1 MTTIIAGFTL
11 GLFGSLHCVGM
22 CGPLALALPSVQ
34 SGRSS
39 QLLNALLY
47 NFGRVITY
55 SLIGFVVGILGK
67 SFQLSGLQQ
76 LFSITAGSVMLFFLV
91 LYFGFKKNYQPY
103 WFQQFTWKVQK
114 FIGSVIH
121 KNGSALAVGMANGLL
136 PCGMVYAAI
145 AGALV
150 SGSVL
155 SSVVFMSSF
164 GAATIPAMAALMIFG
179 SGISMQIRIK
189 FRNLTP
195 YVMMIVAALLILRGM
210 NLGIPYISPQLQI
223 NGPDAVHCH

>member
-121 KNGSALAVGMANGLL
+121 KNGSALAGFFLMGVANGFL

-155 SSVVFMSSF
+155 SSVVFMS
-164 GAATIPAMAALMIFG
+164 
-179 SGISMQIRIK
+179 
-189 FRNLTP
+189 
-195 YVMMIVAALLILRGM
+195 
-210 NLGIPYISPQLQI
+210 
-223 NGPDAVHCH
+223 